1 MYLNED
7 EVDQREEIDLDL
19 NVADDD
25 DDNFEY
31 EDLSVL
37 SEIAELPILD
47 LYTVLSGVDIMK
59 QVKDLIKKVRLIS
72 KSGRR
77 MNIIYSYIKNYI
89 NKQPKESNLDKING
103 LIIDMPIRWG
113 STKNMITRFLLL
125 EGPIRVLTEKPQ
137 QIPAF
142 DDKQQNHFKKLKL
155 SELEWL
161 VLRIID
167 RNLSKFSDATMVL
180 SGRSYHTLS
189 LSSVIL
195 KRLNDHF
202 RERLVH
208 NQDDRLIQK
217 RLIEFENEIK
227 KRVFSY

>member
-1 MYLNED
+1 
-7 EVDQREEIDLDL
+7 
-19 NVADDD
+19 
-25 DDNFEY
+25 
-31 EDLSVL
+31 
-37 SEIAELPILD
+37 
-47 LYTVLSGVDIMK
+47 
-59 QVKDLIKKVRLIS
+59 
-72 KSGRR
+72 
-77 MNIIYSYIKNYI
+77 
-89 NKQPKESNLDKING
+89 
-103 LIIDMPIRWG
+103 MPIRWG

-195 KRLNDHF
+195 KSKLFDQINR
-202 RERLVH
+202 
-208 NQDDRLIQK
+208 K
-217 RLIEFENEIK
+217 RTVLFAFLFYFF
-227 KRVFSY
+227 VSLP